1 MPKKKAKKEATAA
14 SSNHQKKASP
24 AANNPDQQLQ
34 NLLLPAS
41 KISKLKQ
48 HNPYRVEEIVP
59 GAVWVVPNFLE
70 ATECQ
75 AWIDFSEGTQ
85 KKSAHNNNNKRGPTT
100 TTTSDANTKSR
111 LEYVQHPATNYIT
124 NRECYRWQQ
133 DDPSVA
139 QILFQRLQD
148 SGIMDALAAANT
160 FSPDYHPCA
169 CNPNIRLYKYEK
181 GHAFGKHVDGSH
193 AVEGVG
199 MTEATVLVYLSDDCE
214 GGATRFYPIMHHGG
228 GSRKKSVGFEPKQG
242 AMLVH
247 IHGDRCLEHEGD
259 PVLSGLKYI
268 LRTDIVYARRK
279 NN

>member
-1 MPKKKAKKEATAA
+1 MSKKKAKKEAATTATA
-14 SSNHQKKASP
+14 T
-24 AANNPDQQLQ
+24 PDHEFQLQ

-48 HNPYRVEEIVP
+48 HNPYRLEEIVP

-70 ATECQ
+70 ASECQ
-75 AWIDFSEGTQ
+75 AWIDFAEGTQ
-85 KKSAHNNNNKRGPTT
+85 QKSTNNNKQ
-100 TTTSDANTKSR
+100 KSK

-139 QILFQRLQD
+139 QVLFQRLQD
-148 SGIMDALAAANT
+148 SGILDVLADIFA
-160 FSPDYHPCA
+160 PDYHPCA
-169 CNPNIRLYKYEK
+169 CNPKMRLYKYEK

-199 MTEATVLVYLSDDCE
+199 RTEATVLVYLSDDCE
-214 GGATRFYPIMHHGG
+214 GGATRFYPMEGG
-228 GSRKKSVGFEPKQG
+228 GKKKSIGYEPKEG

-268 LRTDIVYARRK
+268 LRTDVVYNK
-279 NN
+279 SIN